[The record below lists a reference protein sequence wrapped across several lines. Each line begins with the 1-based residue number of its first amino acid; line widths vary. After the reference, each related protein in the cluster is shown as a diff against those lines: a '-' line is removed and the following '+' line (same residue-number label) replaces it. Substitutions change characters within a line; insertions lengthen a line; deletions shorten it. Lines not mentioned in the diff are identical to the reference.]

1 VVALILCGL
10 AFGLAFLAG
19 RRSLVAGLGAVLLVG
34 YLYGIVRANVTSAFS
49 HFIFDAAIVGLYS
62 TQLLRPLSPEDRER
76 TRQFRAWLALLIFW
90 PLFLLIIPL
99 QDPMVQLVGL
109 RAHIFFLPFLLLGTR
124 LRREEVYRLA
134 VCLAVLNLVA
144 FGFALGE
151 FFFGLR
157 HFYPE
162 NEVTALIYRSND
174 IRSAGSLRGAFRIPA
189 TFANSG
195 GYGATMA
202 ITLPLLLGA
211 WTQRTSK
218 RSGFLLIAAV
228 GVSALGVFF
237 SATRTNILVLGII
250 LMLSLMRGGLGAAG
264 RMIWAFLVIAV
275 GLAVSTNER
284 LFLRLLSL
292 SPEAVLDR
300 ISWSLNRGVFDLL
313 AKYPLGNGLG
323 GGGTSMP
330 YFLLHLVRNPMPV
343 EGQYATIML
352 EQGLPGLLL
361 WFGFLVWVLSR
372 RAARPG
378 NPWNS
383 ARSVARV
390 TCAAFLLTGFIG
402 EGLFTS
408 IPFTP
413 ILFLLMGW
421 LAVSEPRPIPQGR
434 AAQRAQRIAT
444 AVPASLQPTTGS

>member
-10 AFGLAFLAG
+10 AFGFAFLAG
-19 RRSLVAGLGAVLLVG
+19 RRSLVAGLAAVFLVG
-34 YLYGIVRANVTSAFS
+34 YLYGIVRANVTSTLS
-49 HFIFDAAIVGLYS
+49 HFIFDAALVGLYV
-62 TQLLRPLSPEDRER
+62 TQLLRLQSPLDRER
-76 TRQFRAWLALLIFW
+76 TQQFRTWLALLVFW
-90 PLFLLIIPL
+90 PLFLLILPL

-124 LRREEVYRLA
+124 LTREELYRLA
-134 VCLAVLNLVA
+134 LWLAALNLLA
-144 FGFALGE
+144 FGFALAE

-174 IRSAGSLRGAFRIPA
+174 IRATGSLRGAFRIPA

-195 GYGATMA
+195 VYGATMA
-202 ITLPLLLGA
+202 MTLPLLLGA
-211 WTQRTSK
+211 WMQRRGT
-218 RSGFLLIAAV
+218 RARLFLLAAV
-228 GVSALGVFF
+228 GVSALGIFF
-237 SATRTNILVLGII
+237 SATRTNILLLGLIMMVS
-250 LMLSLMRGGLGAAG
+250 LLSGGLGATG
-264 RMIWAFLVIAV
+264 RLVWIFMVGMV

-292 SPEAVLDR
+292 NPDAVLER

-343 EGQYATIML
+343 ESQYATIML

-361 WFGFLVWVLSR
+361 WFAFLFWALTRRTSR
-372 RAARPG
+372 RG
-378 NPWNS
+378 SPWNS
-383 ARSVARV
+383 ARTIARAA
-390 TCAAFLLTGFIG
+390 CAAFLLTGFIG

-408 IPFTP
+408 IPSTP
-413 ILFLLMGW
+413 LLFLLLGW
-421 LAVSEPRPIPQGR
+421 LAVPEGQSET
-434 AAQRAQRIAT
+434 AAAPVRSSAQS
-444 AVPASLQPTTGS
+444 AVPTVLAHPAGA